1 MSLATGHF
9 DVVDGAVGAAAVIN
23 PSGKQTQSCSNSDDL
38 QTYKAAAA
46 AQTTSTESKSTVA
59 KKKVDLSSAAAAVN
73 LSALVGGKTLLT
85 KGRRKGNK
93 QKRVL
98 TVQ

>member
-23 PSGKQTQSCSNSDDL
+23 PSAPS
-38 QTYKAAAA
+38 KASANKAVDA
-46 AQTTSTESKSTVA
+46 DVRSSSSTNNFNRIKIDGSQEKSRSKA
-59 KKKVDLSSAAAAVN
+59 AAAAVN

-85 KGRRKGNK
+85 KGRRKGSK
-93 QKRVL
+93 KEC
-98 TVQ
+98 